1 MKALGALEL
10 RWVGRGRH
18 LESAVGPKPCRRF
31 RARAASEPSWGGRV
45 PHLAK
50 FHDAPVCM
58 LPIIV
63 SMRVTMALV
72 GVKWMPV
79 VVFLELISSAG
90 DLSMM
95 SLGLFAP

>member
-1 MKALGALEL
+1 
-10 RWVGRGRH
+10 
-18 LESAVGPKPCRRF
+18 
-31 RARAASEPSWGGRV
+31 
-45 PHLAK
+45 
-50 FHDAPVCM
+50 M

-90 DLSMM
+90 DLSVMI
-95 SLGLFAP
+95 SACLLLNDDDRHVAGACIVDLKPLLELGVVFEVSA

>member
-1 MKALGALEL
+1 M
-10 RWVGRGRH
+10 
-18 LESAVGPKPCRRF
+18 
-31 RARAASEPSWGGRV
+31 
-45 PHLAK
+45 

-90 DLSMM
+90 DLSVM
-95 SLGLFAP
+95 SLSLFAP

>member
-1 MKALGALEL
+1 MPQVSRTCRIGTQLG
-10 RWVGRGRH
+10 WVS
-18 LESAVGPKPCRRF
+18 SA
-31 RARAASEPSWGGRV
+31 
-45 PHLAK
+45 LAK